1 MKKRYV
7 SRFNIYVSEI
17 GFGGWQLANPL
28 WGSMAYEEGINLVK
42 KAYEKGIN
50 FFDTAPG
57 YSNGLSERIIGEAL
71 KDVRENVFINT
82 KFGHNALGET
92 DFSEEAIERSINE
105 SLERLQ
111 TTYIDSVIL
120 HNPPRE
126 ILEGKTRH
134 EEEFQRI
141 KRIGKIRGYGVS
153 IDTLDE
159 LELVLNNW
167 DADVIEILFN
177 IMHQSPKYLFDKVN
191 EMGILLSIKVPLDS
205 GWLTGKYNANS
216 KFEGIRTRWSQDV
229 ILKRAKIVEKI
240 KNIVK
245 DEDLVKYAIG
255 FILSFDAVKTVI
267 TGVKNVEQ
275 LEANINASEFKLS
288 EELKQELEKLY
299 EQEIKPLNLP
309 W

>member
-153 IDTLDE
+153 IDTLEE

-191 EMGILLSIKVPLDS
+191 ERGILLSIKVPLDS

>member
-92 DFSEEAIERSINE
+92 DFSEDAIERSINE

-153 IDTLDE
+153 IDTLEE

-167 DADVIEILFN
+167 DVDVIEILFN

-191 EMGILLSIKVPLDS
+191 ERGILLSIKVPLDS

-288 EELKQELEKLY
+288 EELKQEFEKLY

>member
-42 KAYEKGIN
+42 KAYENGIN

-191 EMGILLSIKVPLDS
+191 ESGILLSIKVPLDS

>member
-1 MKKRYV
+1 MNKRYV
-7 SRFNIYVSEI
+7 KRFNVYISEI

-28 WGSMAYEEGINLVK
+28 WGAMTYEEGVKLVRA
-42 KAYEKGIN
+42 AYEMGIN

-82 KFGHNALGET
+82 KFGHNHLGET

-105 SLERLQ
+105 SLKRLQ

-126 ILEGKTRH
+126 ILEGKTNH
-134 EEEFQRI
+134 EEEFKKI
-141 KRIGKIRGYGVS
+141 KRMGKIRGYGVS
-153 IDTLDE
+153 IDTLEE

-167 DADVIEILFN
+167 DVDVIEILFN
-177 IMHQSPKYLFDKVN
+177 IIHQSPKYLFDKVK
-191 EMGILLSIKVPLDS
+191 ERGILLAIKVPLDS

-216 KFEGIRTRWSQDV
+216 KFEGIRARWSQDV
-229 ILKRAKIVEKI
+229 ILKRAMIVDKI
-240 KNIVK
+240 KTIVK

-255 FILSFDAVKTVI
+255 FILSFDAVTTVI
-267 TGVKNVEQ
+267 TGVKNLEQ
-275 LEANINASEFKLS
+275 LESNIKASEFELS
-288 EELKQELEKLY
+288 DELKRELERLY
-299 EQEIKPLNLP
+299 EEEIKPLNLP